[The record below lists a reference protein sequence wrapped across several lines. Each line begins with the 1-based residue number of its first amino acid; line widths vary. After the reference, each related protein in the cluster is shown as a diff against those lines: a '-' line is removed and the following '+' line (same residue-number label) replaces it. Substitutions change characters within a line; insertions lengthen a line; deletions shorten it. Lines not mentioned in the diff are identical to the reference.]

1 MRERATSKEPR
12 RRTILTA
19 AVAACIGLSMAT
31 AVAWGYAKLDAWRGF
46 GENFQLGYV
55 VGFLDAVSL
64 EKRHDRR
71 AFVPVYAKPDY
82 ERWRKLMNDYF
93 ADPANANRPIADGM
107 AAAGKIFQDEMFK
120 ALKDR
125 ADRLR
130 SAPRPAPSGDAP
142 APDSR

>member
-1 MRERATSKEPR
+1 M
-12 RRTILTA
+12 ILTA
-19 AVAACIGLSMAT
+19 VLAAGIGFSMAS
-31 AVAWGYAKLDAWRGF
+31 AMAWGYAMQDAWRGF

-71 AFVPVYAKPDY
+71 AFVPVFAKPDY

-93 ADPANANRPIADGM
+93 ADPANANRPVADGM

-125 ADRLR
+125 ADAAT
-130 SAPRPAPSGDAP
+130 APSPAPSGAAP